1 MIYIEKIGSY
11 IPRNRKLIAE
21 YKSKFGIDDDF
32 IFNKLGIEYVS
43 RKSEHE
49 ETSDLCMS
57 AFQALQRKF
66 EISLEEIDCLVVCTQ
81 NPDGG
86 GIPHTSAVVH
96 QKLNL
101 HDRCACFDISLGCSG
116 YVYSLSIV
124 KSFMEANNFRTA
136 LLFTSDPY
144 SKIINPDDKNTM
156 LLFGDAATVTLL
168 REHNDRSGLWLARNF
183 CFATRG
189 RAGNALHN
197 REHQLFMNGRAIFNF
212 CVTQVPIQVREL
224 LDGSHMSR
232 EDIDLFLFHQGSKY
246 MVEQIRNRLDLP
258 ENKVPIKI
266 SGYGNTVSSSIPLLL
281 EDCLDDPGM
290 NNIVL
295 SGFGVGLSWASCIIS
310 RDT

>member
-11 IPRNRKLIAE
+11 IPSNRKLIAE
-21 YKSKFGIDDDF
+21 YKSKFEIDDDF
-32 IFNKLGIEYVS
+32 ILNKLGVEYVS
-43 RKSEHE
+43 RKSENE
-49 ETSDLCMS
+49 ETSDLCVS
-57 AFQALQRKF
+57 AFQALQRKI
-66 EISLEEIDCLVVCTQ
+66 EISLDEIDCLVVCTQ

-101 HDRCACFDISLGCSG
+101 HDRCACFDIALGCSG

-124 KSFMEANNFRTA
+124 KSFMEANNFRA
-136 LLFTSDPY
+136 GLLFTSDPY

-156 LLFGDAATVTLL
+156 LLFGDAATVTFL
-168 REHNDRSGLWLARNF
+168 REHNNRAGLWLAKKF

-189 RAGNALHN
+189 SEGNALHN
-197 REHQLFMNGRAIFNF
+197 REHELVMNGRSIFNF

-224 LDGSHMSR
+224 LDSSHMSS
-232 EDIDLFLFHQGSKY
+232 EDIDSFLFHQGSKY
-246 MVEQIRNRLDLP
+246 MVEQIRKRLGLP

-281 EDCLDDPGM
+281 EDCLDVQGM

-310 RDT
+310 RDK